1 MIMSKIKYA
10 GILIKQIKPA
20 VQIIIVILVA
30 VILSSFF
37 FRIDLTSEKRYTL
50 SAYSK
55 RVLKNLHDVVFVR
68 VYLEG
73 DLNIPFLKMQ
83 RSIREMLD
91 EFRIYGKDNLQYL
104 FINPFKSN
112 DAQMRKD
119 MFNELYE
126 KGLKPVN
133 ILSNDK
139 EGGSSEKIIFPGAII
154 TYRGVE
160 VPVNLLQNNP
170 QLSAEENINNSLQ
183 LLEFELIKIISSRT
197 KDNTEK
203 LAFIEGHGELDEY
216 QTEDI
221 SKEIAWFYQV
231 DRGRIQGKPG
241 ILDDYK
247 AVIIAKP
254 SLRFSEQDKYVL
266 DQYLMKGGRI
276 LWFLDRVEVSTD
288 SLTMGSTLAM
298 INDLNLDDMLF
309 RYGVRV
315 NPVLIKDLQCNIIP
329 VNVALAG
336 NTPDFRPS
344 PWYYFPLLS
353 SPSGHPVTRNLN
365 MIKSEFV
372 NTIDTIGARKGIKK
386 TVLLKSS
393 VYSNYSNAPALISL
407 DEIRLKPDPE
417 EFRSPG
423 MPVAVLLEG
432 TFESVFRN
440 RIVDNI
446 IPGAANDFIDM
457 SQPSKMLVVA
467 DGDIIR
473 NDVRITPQGIY
484 SLPLGFDRY
493 TQQTYGNKDFIMNAL
508 HYITGNEEL
517 IKLRSRELTLR
528 LLNKVKIKEE
538 KLFWILINTVLPGL
552 MVIIAGITYNFLRR
566 RKYTTI

>member
-1 MIMSKIKYA
+1 MSIKIFSVKIK
-10 GILIKQIKPA
+10 KQLKPA
-20 VQIIIVILVA
+20 VQIIIVIFAA
-30 VILSSFF
+30 VILSSYF

-55 RVLKNLHDVVFVR
+55 RVLKKLNDVVFIR

-91 EFRIYGKDNLQYL
+91 EFRVYGKDNLQYV
-104 FINPFKSN
+104 FINPFESN
-112 DAQMRKD
+112 DAQIRKD

-139 EGGSSEKIIFPGAII
+139 EGGSSEKIIFPGALI
-154 TYRGVE
+154 TYRGIE
-160 VPVNLLQNNP
+160 IPVNLLQNNP

-183 LLEFELIKIISSRT
+183 SLEFELIKIISSRS

-203 LAFIEGHGELDEY
+203 IAFIEGHGELDEY

-254 SLRFSEQDKYVL
+254 ALRFSEQDKFVL

-276 LWFLDRVEVSTD
+276 LWFLDRVDVSTD
-288 SLTMGSTLAM
+288 SLTMGSTMAM

-309 RYGVRV
+309 RYGVRI

-353 SPSGHPVTRNLN
+353 SPPEHPVTRNLN

-372 NTIDTIGARKGIKK
+372 NTIDTIGARKGSKK

-393 VYSNYSNAPALISL
+393 IYSTFSVVPALISL
-407 DEIRLKPDPE
+407 DEIRIKPNPE
-417 EFRSPG
+417 EFKSSG
-423 MPVAVLLEG
+423 MPVAVILEG

-440 RIVDNI
+440 RMVDDI
-446 IPGAANDFIDM
+446 ISGAAKDFIET
-457 SQPSKMLVVA
+457 SNATKMLVVA

-484 SLPLGFDRY
+484 GLPLGFDRY

-508 HYITGNEEL
+508 HYLTGNEEL
-517 IKLRSRELTLR
+517 IKLRSREITLR
-528 LLNKVKIKEE
+528 LLNKVKVKKE
-538 KLFWILINTVLPGL
+538 KIFWVLANTVLPGII
-552 MVIIAGITYNFLRR
+552 VIIAGLIYNILRR
-566 RKYTTI
+566 RKYMSI

>member
-1 MIMSKIKYA
+1 MSIGKSA
-10 GILIKQIKPA
+10 GKLRKQFSTVIQLVTVILI
-20 VQIIIVILVA
+20 A

-55 RVLKNLHDVVFVR
+55 RVLKNLHDVVFIR

-73 DLNIPFLKMQ
+73 DLNVAFLKMQ
-83 RSIREMLD
+83 RSVREMLD
-91 EFRIYGKDNLQYL
+91 EFRIYGKDNLQYV
-104 FINPFKSN
+104 FINPFESN
-112 DAQMRKD
+112 DAQVRKD

-133 ILSNDK
+133 ILSSDK
-139 EGGSSEKIIFPGAII
+139 EGGSSEKIIFPGAVI

-203 LAFIEGHGELDEY
+203 VAFIEGHGELDEY

-241 ILDDYK
+241 VLDSYK

-254 SLRFSEQDKYVL
+254 ALRFSEQDKYVL

-276 LWFLDRVEVSTD
+276 LWFLDRVDVSTD
-288 SLTMGSTLAM
+288 SLAMGSTMAM
-298 INDLNLDDMLF
+298 INDLNLDDILF
-309 RYGVRV
+309 RYGVRI

-353 SPSGHPVTRNLN
+353 SPPAHPITRNLN

-372 NTIDTIGARKGIKK
+372 NTIDTIGARKGTRK

-393 VYSNYSNAPALISL
+393 VYSTFSVAPALISL
-407 DEIRLKPDPE
+407 DEIKLKPNPE
-417 EFRSPG
+417 EFRSTG

-440 RIVDNI
+440 RMVNDI
-446 IPGAANDFIDM
+446 IPDASNDFIQM
-457 SQPSKMLVVA
+457 SKPSKMLVVA

-473 NDVRITPQGIY
+473 NDVRVTPQGIF

-517 IKLRSRELTLR
+517 IKLRSREITLR
-528 LLNKVKIKEE
+528 LLNKVKVKKERV
-538 KLFWILINTVLPGL
+538 FWIMVNTVLPGL
-552 MVIIAGITYNFLRR
+552 IVIIAGVIYNYLRK
-566 RKYTTI
+566 RKYSTII

>member
-1 MIMSKIKYA
+1 MHIKLFS
-10 GILIKQIKPA
+10 GTIKKQVKPA
-20 VQIIIVILVA
+20 VQIIIVILTA
-30 VILSSFF
+30 IILSSFF

-55 RVLKNLHDVVFVR
+55 KVLKRLNDVVFIR
-68 VYLEG
+68 VYLDG

-83 RSIREMLD
+83 RSVREMLD
-91 EFRIYGKDNLQYL
+91 EFRVYGRDNLQYV
-104 FINPFKSN
+104 FINPFESN
-112 DAQMRKD
+112 DAQVRKD

-154 TYRGVE
+154 AYRGVE

-183 LLEFELIKIISSRT
+183 LLEFELIKVISSRA

-231 DRGRIQGKPG
+231 DRGRIQGKLG

-254 SLRFSEQDKYVL
+254 ALRFNEQDKLVL

-276 LWFLDRVEVSTD
+276 LWFLDRVDVSTD
-288 SLTMGSTLAM
+288 SLTMDATMAM

-309 RYGVRV
+309 RYGIRI

-353 SPSGHPVTRNLN
+353 SPPGHPVTRNLN

-372 NTIDTIGARKGIKK
+372 NTIDTIGARKGIIK

-393 VYSNYSNAPALISL
+393 VYSTFSVAPALISL
-407 DEIRLKPDPE
+407 DEIRIKPNPE
-417 EFRSPG
+417 EFRSSG

-440 RIVDNI
+440 RMVDNI
-446 IPGAANDFIDM
+446 IPGAAKDFIA
-457 SQPSKMLVVA
+457 SGSASKMLVVA

-473 NDVRITPQGIY
+473 NDIRITPKGIY

-517 IKLRSRELTLR
+517 IKLRSREITLR
-528 LLNKVKIKEE
+528 LLNKVKVKEE
-538 KLFWILINTVLPGL
+538 KVFWTLINTALPG
-552 MVIIAGITYNFLRR
+552 VVIIIAGLIYNYLRR